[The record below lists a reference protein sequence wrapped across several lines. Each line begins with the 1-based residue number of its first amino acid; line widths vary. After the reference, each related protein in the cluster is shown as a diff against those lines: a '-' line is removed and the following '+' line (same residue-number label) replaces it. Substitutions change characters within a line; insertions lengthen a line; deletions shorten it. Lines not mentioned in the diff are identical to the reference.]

1 MAEEISF
8 ARKYRPK
15 SLRGYIGNKEVKETV
30 QRYLKNG
37 RPQTILLTG
46 NSGCGKTTLARI
58 ILREYM
64 CQDRDEE
71 NGACGDCFSCQAF
84 DDYIETGSTE
94 MLPDVYEIDASD
106 TSGKKDI
113 DAMLAGMEYPPLNGE
128 WKGYIIDEVHLL
140 SKGAMGR
147 LLKSVEEPPEG
158 VVLIFCTT
166 NPEALLDTIKNRCQL
181 KLQISKPTTM
191 DIVSLLEKVCL
202 NESKDY
208 NIAGLR
214 MLAARS
220 ENVVR
225 DALNN
230 VERVLTTRGAAT
242 DGCVSAEFREIS
254 DSLIFQF
261 YEAYIKKDYMG
272 YINILYSIKT
282 SYSFDQFLVS
292 LTNFTVRGIYIL
304 NGVNVDGI
312 STDEINSYM
321 KLFKKVSP
329 AQISFI
335 LSSLRKMRVGDI
347 EANFMSFIYYEDVS
361 GVGSSDAPAVVVS
374 PKTNVSE
381 EQKHRNANMQKI
393 EEAKSQRGA
402 QLLSGSMEEV
412 DFGSL
417 GNFFAMEK
425 VNS

>member
-15 SLRGYIGNKEVKETV
+15 SLKGYIGNKEVKETV

-71 NGACGDCFSCQAF
+71 SGACGDCFSCQAF

-329 AQISFI
+329 AQISSI